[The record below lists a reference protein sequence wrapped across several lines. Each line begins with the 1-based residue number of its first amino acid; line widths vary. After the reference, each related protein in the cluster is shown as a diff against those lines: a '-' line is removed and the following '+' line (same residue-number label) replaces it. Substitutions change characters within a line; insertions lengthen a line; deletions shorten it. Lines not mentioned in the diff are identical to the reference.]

1 MLMHPNVLL
10 VPLERR
16 HLDATRAWAN
26 DTELRSRILRV
37 LPVGEQDQERWFENL
52 ATNPSRLV
60 FAIQERDEG
69 VHIGNTGLYNID
81 FLHRRAEFWI
91 LIARGEHRGRGYG
104 RAALGLLVDYGFD
117 ELNLNR
123 VYLHVGADNAPAI
136 ALYEKAGFR
145 CEGVLRE
152 HYFIHGRYVDVL
164 VMSRLRKDKNV

>member
-1 MLMHPNVLL
+1 MLVRQNVRL

-26 DTELRSRILRV
+26 DPELRARILRV
-37 LPVGEQDQERWFENL
+37 LPVGEQDQERWFDNL
-52 ATNPSRLV
+52 AANPSRLV
-60 FAIQERDEG
+60 FAVQERSEG
-69 VHIGNTGLYNID
+69 VHLGNTGLYNID

-91 LIARGEHRGRGYG
+91 LIASAEHRGRGYG
-104 RAALGLLVDYGFD
+104 RAALGLMLDYGFD

-145 CEGVLRE
+145 PEGLLRE
-152 HYFIHGRYVDVL
+152 HYFIQGRYVDVL
-164 VMSRLRKDKNV
+164 VMSRLRKDTNA